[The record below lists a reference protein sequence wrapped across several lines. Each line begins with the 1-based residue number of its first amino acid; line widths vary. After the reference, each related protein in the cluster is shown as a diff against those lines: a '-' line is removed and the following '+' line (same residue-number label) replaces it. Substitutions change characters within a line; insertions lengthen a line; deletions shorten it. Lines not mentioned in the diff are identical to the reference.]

1 MTTTAHKLA
10 IEIPHDRLRD
20 FCRRWKVTE
29 FSLFGSVT
37 KPEEFRDDSDV
48 DVMVEFASDAKWS
61 LFNFVHMKDEL
72 AAIFG
77 REVDLVERRAVEAN
91 ENRFRR
97 QNMLSSAVQLEFG

>member
-1 MTTTAHKLA
+1 MTTIAHKLA
-10 IEIPHDRLRD
+10 IAIPENQLRD
-20 FCRRWKVTE
+20 FCRRWKITK
-29 FSLFGSVT
+29 FWLFGSVT
-37 KPEEFRDDSDV
+37 KPEEFRTDSDI
-48 DVMVEFASDAKWS
+48 DVMIEVASDAKWS